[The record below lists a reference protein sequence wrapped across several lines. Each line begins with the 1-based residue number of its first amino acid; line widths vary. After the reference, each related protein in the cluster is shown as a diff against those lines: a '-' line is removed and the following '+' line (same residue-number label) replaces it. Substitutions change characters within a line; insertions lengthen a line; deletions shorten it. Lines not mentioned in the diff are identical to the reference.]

1 MRIPT
6 GNFGNVTPQAQQTRV
21 AVSNVGTIG
30 NAVSGF
36 GAATGQVAEQVQH
49 EQDKAD
55 VAATQAILTDLEAKS
70 NDRWENP
77 ETGATVTRQGF
88 KSSGV
93 VTDMDKADAGDYEEA
108 RKRVPASQLTYFDAQ
123 WKAGQVRRTSTYS
136 GFERA
141 QTDEAQRQQLNATV
155 TTSVEQEASAYDNP
169 MQAELIRGARKHSI
183 EMYGQARGWAQ
194 ERIDAAV
201 SEANQ
206 KALEQR
212 AQNYAVTNPTGWLNG
227 DFTLINS
234 STGELDMRAVGLVE
248 SGGKHRNA
256 DGSLVQGP
264 VTKSGERAQG
274 EYQLMPATGKE
285 LAAKRGVEYNP
296 DDPVQHA
303 QLARDYAGQLSK
315 KYQSEPLAGAAYN
328 WGMGNVDKL
337 IAKVGDPRKGEIS
350 MADFVKQLPA
360 ETRGWL
366 SRYNKNKTG
375 LDPVAVN
382 KIDNIAESQIRQQR
396 TALRQQIDP
405 ILNNTMAQLYNG
417 EVPDAMP
424 NASTI
429 MFAYG
434 EEGQTAVKQLDIA
447 IDNARTFQAIQYV
460 TPAEQQAELAKVK
473 PQANDPDYAL
483 KLDAYGKLSAL
494 VQKSNA
500 NIQAQRDSARFND
513 ALISGEKLDPSNKS
527 MQKAADN
534 TPSALNFRINDA
546 TTHDAIVQ
554 QVNQTGIIPSQVT
567 SQLNAIARSSSPD
580 VVKQGSTLFEAI
592 YDTDPA
598 SVGDMPKDM
607 QSFYLTVK
615 QLTDAGMASDEAV
628 KQAQNITYNQTDAF
642 KAQLSSTQSTKEYKN
657 DRASAMDSAVSN
669 MAQIFRWDPSADDS
683 TPEAVHFRN
692 DYQSLYD
699 INYRNS
705 GGNADVAKKMTNTQI
720 ARTWSISEVNGS
732 AQFMKYAPEA
742 LYNFGPKGW
751 VAEQWKEEKER
762 LSYGDRRDEISTSPT
777 QLGITSGSAP
787 VITSNTPESRIG
799 GELEITPDVLTTHNG
814 DYAIMVRMKDKDG
827 IESVQPYYDK
837 FGRPMRWKPS
847 LEDWEPYKKMQHE
860 RERQGEE
867 EISRGKAIR
876 GFKEKHRALDEQYQR
891 LHDERMNRVKNYFS
905 WSNE

>member
-1 MRIPT
+1 M
-6 GNFGNVTPQAQQTRV
+6 PQAQTTRTT
-21 AVSNVGTIG
+21 VSNAGAVGS
-30 NAVSGF
+30 AVSGL
-36 GAATGQVAEQVQH
+36 GSALGQASEDLQRV
-49 EQDKAD
+49 QDKAD

-70 NDRWENP
+70 VDRWENP
-77 ETGATVTRQGF
+77 QTGAMVTRKGF
-88 KSSGV
+88 NSSGV
-93 VTDMDKADAGDYEEA
+93 MTDMDKADSSDYEEA
-108 RKRVPASQLTYFDAQ
+108 RKRVPVSQINYFDAQ
-123 WKAGQVRRTSTYS
+123 WKAGQIRRASAYST
-136 GFERA
+136 FERS

-155 TTSVEQEASAYDNP
+155 STSVEQEASAYDNP
-169 MQAELIRGARKHSI
+169 MQASLIRGARKHSI
-183 EMYGQARGWAQ
+183 ELYGQARGWSP
-194 ERIDAAV
+194 ESIDGAI

-227 DFTLINS
+227 DFSLVNS

-256 DGSLVQGP
+256 DGSLVTSPKG
-264 VTKSGERAQG
+264 AQG
-274 EYQLMPATGKE
+274 EFQLMPETGKE
-285 LAAKRGVEYNP
+285 LADKRGVEYNP

-382 KIDNIAESQIRQQR
+382 KIDNIAEAKIREQRAAVRQQV
-396 TALRQQIDP
+396 DP

-429 MFAYG
+429 LFAYG
-434 EEGQTAVKQLDIA
+434 EQGQTAVKQLDIA

-483 KLDAYGKLSAL
+483 KLDAHGKLSAL

-814 DYAIMVRMKDKDG
+814 DYAIMVRMKDKEG

-847 LEDWEPYKKMQHE
+847 LEVWEPYQKMQ
-860 RERQGEE
+860 RERAQQEE
-867 EISRGKAIR
+867 YEISRGKDIR

-891 LHDERMNRVKNYFS
+891 LHGERVDRFKNYFS

>member
-6 GNFGNVTPQAQQTRV
+6 GNFGNVMPQAQTTRTTV
-21 AVSNVGTIG
+21 SNAGAIGSAVSSLGS
-30 NAVSGF
+30 AL
-36 GAATGQVAEQVQH
+36 GQASEDLQRV
-49 EQDKAD
+49 QDKAD

-70 NDRWENP
+70 VDRWENP
-77 ETGATVTRQGF
+77 QTGAMVTRKGF
-88 KSSGV
+88 NSSGV
-93 VTDMDKADAGDYEEA
+93 MTDMDKADSSDYEEA
-108 RKRVPASQLTYFDAQ
+108 RKRVPVSQINYFDAQ
-123 WKAGQVRRTSTYS
+123 WKAGQIRRASAYST
-136 GFERA
+136 FERS

-155 TTSVEQEASAYDNP
+155 STSVEQEASAYDNP
-169 MQAELIRGARKHSI
+169 MQASLIRGARKHSI
-183 EMYGQARGWAQ
+183 ELYGQARGWSP
-194 ERIDAAV
+194 ESIDGAI

-227 DFTLINS
+227 DFSLVNS

-256 DGSLVQGP
+256 DGSLVTSPKG
-264 VTKSGERAQG
+264 AQG
-274 EYQLMPATGKE
+274 EFQLMPETGKE
-285 LAAKRGVEYNP
+285 LADKRGVEYNP

-382 KIDNIAESQIRQQR
+382 KIDNIAEAQIREQR
-396 TALRQQIDP
+396 AAVRQQVDP

-429 MFAYG
+429 LFAYG
-434 EEGQTAVKQLDIA
+434 EQGQTAVKQLDIA

-483 KLDAYGKLSAL
+483 KLDAHGKLSAL

-642 KAQLSSTQSTKEYKN
+642 KAQISSTQSTKEYKN

-814 DYAIMVRMKDKDG
+814 DYAIMVRMKDKEG

-847 LEDWEPYKKMQHE
+847 LEVWEPYQKMQ
-860 RERQGEE
+860 RERAQQEE
-867 EISRGKAIR
+867 YEISRGKDIR

-891 LHDERMNRVKNYFS
+891 LHGERVDRFKNYFS